1 MHIYISYFLYFYLKL
16 YIYINISF
24 ALQILRFWLD
34 YWQFYNSYLLYFW
47 IFPGKSI
54 YVGQSC
60 QGWYFFTDTTS
71 DRCELRTLDATLLHH
86 FGGFRLRL
94 CWVRWYFE
102 GNWFI
107 ELAFYNEI
115 SEVCILCPNTLGT
128 FHIQHHFLCSE
139 PSPTFPSTSTPSS
152 GLCYCL
158 RDPYPK
164 ISLAS

>member
-1 MHIYISYFLYFYLKL
+1 MIYYLFYIYYASFLYWNSHL
-16 YIYINISF
+16 YIYTSIY
-24 ALQILRFWLD
+24 ILCSS
-34 YWQFYNSYLLYFW
+34 NSEILIGLLAILLFVFTLFS

-94 CWVRWYFE
+94 CWVRWFFE
-102 GNWFI
+102 GNWFT

-115 SEVCILCPNTLGT
+115 SGVCILCPNTLCI
-128 FHIQHHFLCSE
+128 FHIQHDFLCSE

-152 GLCYCL
+152 GLC
-158 RDPYPK
+158 
-164 ISLAS
+164 